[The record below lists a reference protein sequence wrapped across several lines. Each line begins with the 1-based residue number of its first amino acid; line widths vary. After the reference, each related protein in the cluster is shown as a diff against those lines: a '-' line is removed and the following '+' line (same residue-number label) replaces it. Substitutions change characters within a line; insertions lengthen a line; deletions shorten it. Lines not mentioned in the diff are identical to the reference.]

1 MKKIANTTIYGNY
14 SQEISSN
21 FLAFYIYTFRVK
33 SDLMALYS
41 QITFLFQEKLQ
52 IIYANI
58 RV

>member
-21 FLAFYIYTFRVK
+21 FLEFYIYTFRVK

>member
-1 MKKIANTTIYGNY
+1 MKKIANTTIYVNY

-21 FLAFYIYTFRVK
+21 FLSFYIYTIRIK

>member
-21 FLAFYIYTFRVK
+21 FLEFYIYIFRVK
-33 SDLMALYS
+33 SDLMSLFS
-41 QITFLFQEKLQ
+41 QITTLFQEKLQ
-52 IIYANI
+52 IIYENI